1 MSVQLSGLDW
11 FFGSINKKQIEK
23 VVHTGTENI
32 ASLVLISQDKLD
44 TAVGMANPSA
54 AQRRVRPIIFMGEH

>member
-11 FFGSINKKQIEK
+11 FLSINKKIEK
-23 VVHTGTENI
+23 VVHTGKENI

-44 TAVGMANPSA
+44 TAVAW
-54 AQRRVRPIIFMGEH
+54 PIHQLLSGVNSVFAP